1 MKLFIKLR
9 SLLENISEEASCCPV
24 DDLQKRDDA
33 ESKTEAKESSKG
45 GDEVHR
51 THSDASLKLWE
62 NWKILSNIFTHDR
75 LLAKEDVDNG
85 NVLFPGI
92 VHILVEINF
101 NRVGQ
106 C

>member
-1 MKLFIKLR
+1 MQGGANMQLFIKLR

-51 THSDASLKLWE
+51 PNPNAPLHLCG
-62 NWKILSNIFTHDR
+62 H
-75 LLAKEDVDNG
+75 
-85 NVLFPGI
+85 
-92 VHILVEINF
+92 
-101 NRVGQ
+101 
-106 C
+106 